1 MMKDEYVARMIQ
13 GVNIPDIRP
22 NTNMRATRVFVTK
35 YRQDI
40 CKYEKRLKLYRV
52 YRAFFEMLMSISM
65 IVCLVMTSACDT
77 EGPGEKIVIFVLLA
91 ALTVCGIC
99 GMALYIPAPKLPKGV
114 GRKGKSYVITDGRY
128 HEGCTVII
136 TNSTE
141 I

>member
-1 MMKDEYVARMIQ
+1 MDEEYVMKMVQ

-40 CKYEKRLKLYRV
+40 VKYEKRMRAYRI
-52 YRAFFEMLMSISM
+52 YRAFFELLMTISM
-65 IVCLVMTSACDT
+65 IVCFVMTSACDT
-77 EGPGEKIVIFVLLA
+77 EGPGIKIVMFILLA
-91 ALTVCGIC
+91 SLTVCCIC

-136 TNSTE
+136 TNSTK